1 MLLYLPLQNHTF
13 KLENKL
19 NKLQIAEKFAKSLN
33 YEEIKK
39 VILFGSVAR
48 GIDRKK
54 SDIDILIVTTGDRF
68 KLKRRLMDMVF
79 DYFSKFK
86 VYVSLKVISIEDYE
100 RLSNTHFIS
109 EIKNNG
115 IEI

>member
-1 MLLYLPLQNHTF
+1 M
-13 KLENKL
+13 KNKL
-19 NKLQIAEKFAKSLN
+19 NKFQIAREFAKSLN
-33 YEEIKK
+33 YKEIKK

-54 SDIDILIVTTGDRF
+54 SDIDILILTTGDRF
-68 KLKRRLMDMVF
+68 KLKRRLMDLVF

-86 VYVSLKVISIEDYE
+86 VYVSLKVIFTEDYD

-115 IEI
+115 VEIR

>member
-54 SDIDILIVTTGDRF
+54 SDIDILIVTTGDR
-68 KLKRRLMDMVF
+68 
-79 DYFSKFK
+79 KFN
-86 VYVSLKVISIEDYE
+86 VYISLKVISIEDYE